1 MLHLFGFGLVFKNKL
16 MGPSLTL
23 EQKGQLF
30 KGLIMVTTGYIAIQW
45 INAEKRKY
53 ASIEWRFTRRII

>member
-23 EQKGQLF
+23 EQKGQL
-30 KGLIMVTTGYIAIQW
+30 YWIQ
-45 INAEKRKY
+45 IQDT
-53 ASIEWRFTRRII
+53 SQSSG